1 MERPPDPPLDVIV
14 SLLEAMAAHQ
24 REKVLEAARRVVPH
38 LTPDDLL
45 NPHDFPALQAAP
57 EFHYEDG
64 ILAGLLSAQA
74 ALRALGKRAP

>member
-14 SLLEAMAAHQ
+14 SLLEAMAAQQ
-24 REKVLEAARRVVPH
+24 RQKVLEAARRVVPH

-45 NPHDFPALQAAP
+45 NPHDFPALQSAP